1 MASSKNSNTIQQGK
15 NEAKQNA
22 TEIDTQD
29 FQIPGVEIIRFLG
42 EGADGAAYQVRY
54 EGNLVCAKLYE
65 NQNMA

>member
-1 MASSKNSNTIQQGK
+1 MASIKKSMSRIPLGE
-15 NEAKQNA
+15 NEAEINA
-22 TEIDTQD
+22 QD
-29 FQIPGVEIIRFLG
+29 FQIPGVEIVRFLG